1 MLKIYIGA
9 NEINM
14 AGGPMF
20 KIGSG
25 LDNARQF
32 PFFCLHMST
41 FPKVGEC
48 PAREIVYIFLWGRKK
63 VFG

>member
-1 MLKIYIGA
+1 
-9 NEINM
+9 M

-48 PAREIVYIFLWGRKK
+48 PVREIVYIFLWGRKK